1 MTVSYEAQTGTMSVS
16 TSVGFYRPLEVESPS
31 SGETLLVPGS
41 SRVLVFR
48 SGAPTRPA
56 KPSGLY
62 AVAAVGDGERQAL
75 PRLSSAQEGL
85 SASVRVVC
93 DQYAVIL
100 YNITHGK

>member
-1 MTVSYEAQTGTMSVS
+1 MTVSYEAQTGTMSVSTS

-31 SGETLLVPGS
+31 SGETLLAPGS

-48 SGAPTRPA
+48 SGALTRPA
-56 KPSGLY
+56 KSSGLY

-75 PRLSSAQEGL
+75 PRPSSAEEGL

-93 DQYAVIL
+93 DQSDVIL
-100 YNITHGK
+100 